1 MTKVDH
7 NETLLTVK
15 MKRFFVLL
23 IILASAIPVFSQ
35 TVKYETVP
43 EKYVPYI
50 YAKPGDTQWFTDAK
64 FGVFVHWGPY
74 TLAKVP
80 ASWGRF
86 GPRPGAGKQASGGV
100 PKEEYDNLYKKFNP
114 VEFDADEW
122 IKMVKDAGAKYF
134 IFTTKHHDGF
144 CMFDANNTDY
154 KITNTP
160 FGRNVAKEI
169 ADACHKYGIKL
180 FWYYSQ
186 PDWQH
191 PDCLTENN
199 DRYREYMYQH
209 LEQLLTDY
217 GKIDGLFFDGLGTKY
232 YDWDTPRM
240 LKMIRTLQPGIIVNR
255 RWGSGM
261 PGFPVNGDYDNP
273 EQEFGTFE
281 VDRPWEMCC
290 TISEAW
296 SWTGGERF
304 KTYRTNQRML
314 IQSVCSGGNIAINTG
329 PSPLGFINPPDVE
342 IYKNIGKWLNQY
354 GESIYSTKG
363 GPYKP
368 AAWGGATCKGNT
380 IYLHLLADFAMNTEK
395 EIVLPPLSAG
405 IKKATILTG
414 GKVKVSNTA
423 EALTVSLSGKIN
435 NLDNIVKLELDV
447 DAEKLTPIETVS
459 GNSEITGIHGSA
471 STSPVENKGPKSV
484 FGEGDVSFAE
494 GKKHKIWW
502 QPADDDKQPWILA
515 EFQQPEEVGYIM
527 LAEQIRNCSTRKF
540 VIEYLK
546 DGKWETFYK
555 GTEIGMD
562 FSLKVDNVKTSSLRV
577 KIIKTNN
584 DWTPAIGVFRVFKK

>member
-1 MTKVDH
+1 MKLIYI
-7 NETLLTVK
+7 TLL
-15 MKRFFVLL
+15 FFLTTNWLFAQAQVRYEK
-23 IILASAIPVFSQ
+23 IPD
-35 TVKYETVP
+35 KYTD
-43 EKYVPYI
+43 YI
-50 YAKPGDTQWFTDAK
+50 YANSKDIQWFTDAK

-86 GPRPGAGKQASGGV
+86 GPRPGAGKQATEGV
-100 PKEEYDNLYKKFNP
+100 PQEEYDNLYKQFNP
-114 VEFDADEW
+114 VDFDADQW

-144 CMFDANNTDY
+144 CMFDAKNTDY

-160 FGRNVAKEI
+160 FGRDVAKEI

-199 DRYREYMYQH
+199 DRYRKYMYEH
-209 LEQLLTDY
+209 LEQLFTDY

-240 LKMIRTLQPGIIVNR
+240 LKMIRMLQPGIIINR
-255 RWGSGM
+255 RWGSGI

-273 EQEFGTFE
+273 EQQFGTFE
-281 VDRPWEMCC
+281 VERPWEMCC

-304 KTYRTNQRML
+304 KTYRTNQRMF

-329 PSPLGFINPPDVE
+329 PSPLGAINPPDVD
-342 IYKNIGKWLNQY
+342 IYKNIGKWLNKY

-368 AAWGGATCKGNT
+368 AAWGGATCKGNA
-380 IYLHLLADFAMNTEK
+380 IYLHILADFSLGTKK
-395 EIVLPPLSAG
+395 EIVLPPLPAK

-423 EALTVSLSGKIN
+423 EALTISLSGKIN
-435 NLDNIVKLELDV
+435 NLDNIIKLELDV
-447 DAEKLTPIETVS
+447 NAEELAPIETAS
-459 GNSEITGIHGSA
+459 KDAEITGIHGTA
-471 STSPVENKGPKSV
+471 STSPIKNKSPESV

-502 QPADDDKQPWILA
+502 SPADDDKQPWIQA
-515 EFQQPEEVGYIM
+515 SFPNQENVEYIM
-527 LAEQIRNCSTRKF
+527 LAEQIRNCSVREF
-540 VIEYLK
+540 EIEYLK
-546 DGKWETFYK
+546 NGEWKTLYR

-562 FSLKVDNVKTSSLRV
+562 FCLKVDNIKTKELRV
-577 KIIKTNN
+577 KILKTNN
-584 DWTPAIGVFRVFKK
+584 GWTPVIGVFRVFKKTID